1 LVRRQL
7 DAPTI
12 HTVFDRGDIDP
23 AQFVNTVSPLLEKR
37 DARGVISAIRRN
49 WTMSQVVELL
59 DCPHC
64 DAQKVAALALG
75 LLGTDSCLA
84 ALARQLRHPDR
95 MVGQMAEHAMWSIW
109 VRMGNEE
116 AKGHFA
122 RASIAF
128 SNRDLEGALSKFG
141 KAVQA
146 DPNFAEAYNQRAMVH
161 YLKEDFDQSL
171 ADCLRAT
178 QLMPLHFGAW
188 AGAGHCQA
196 CLGKARQA
204 VYCYERA
211 KRINPH
217 LECVDDLIAE
227 LREAAGL

>member
-1 LVRRQL
+1 MC
-7 DAPTI
+7 
-12 HTVFDRGDIDP
+12 DRGDIDP
-23 AQFVNTVSPLLEKR
+23 THFVDTVSPLLERR
-37 DARGVISAIRRN
+37 DARGVINAIRRN

-59 DCPHC
+59 DCHHC

-84 ALARQLRHPDR
+84 GLARQLRHPDR

-109 VRMGNEE
+109 VRAGNDE
-116 AKGHFA
+116 AKQHFA
-122 RASIAF
+122 RGSIDF
-128 SNRDLEGALSKFG
+128 SNRDLDAALSHFS

-146 DPNFAEAYNQRAMVH
+146 DPNFAEAYSQRGMVH
-161 YLKEDFDQSL
+161 YLKENIEESL

-178 QLMPLHFGAW
+178 HLMPLHFGAW

-204 VYCYERA
+204 IYCYERA

-217 LECVDDLIAE
+217 MECVDALINE

>member
-1 LVRRQL
+1 
-7 DAPTI
+7 
-12 HTVFDRGDIDP
+12 VFNCGDIDP
-23 AQFVNTVSPLLEKR
+23 KHFVETVSPKLEKR
-37 DARGVISAIRRN
+37 DVRGVINAIRRN

-59 DCPHC
+59 DSDDC
-64 DAQKVAALALG
+64 DAQKVAALVLG

-109 VRMGNEE
+109 VRAGNDE
-116 AKGHFA
+116 AKCLFA
-122 RASIAF
+122 RGSIAF
-128 SNRDLEGALSKFG
+128 SNRDLEEALCKFG

-171 ADCLRAT
+171 SDCLRAT
-178 QLMPLHFGAW
+178 HLMPLHFGAW
-188 AGAGHCQA
+188 AGAGHCHA

-204 VYCYERA
+204 IYCYERA

-217 LECVDDLIAE
+217 LECVDALINE

>member
-1 LVRRQL
+1 M
-7 DAPTI
+7 PTI
-12 HTVFDRGDIDP
+12 SPVFDRADIDP
-23 AQFVNTVSPLLEKR
+23 DHFVGTVSPLLERR
-37 DARGVISAIRRN
+37 DARGVIKAIRRN

-59 DCPHC
+59 DCEHC

-84 ALARQLRHPDR
+84 GLARQLRHPDR

-109 VRMGNEE
+109 VRAGNDE
-116 AKGHFA
+116 AKQHFA
-122 RASIAF
+122 RASIDF
-128 SNRDLEGALSKFG
+128 SNRNLDAALDGFS

-146 DPNFAEAYNQRAMVH
+146 DSNFAEAYSQRGMVH
-161 YLKEDFDQSL
+161 YLREEFDQSL

-178 QLMPLHFGAW
+178 HLMPLHFGAW
-188 AGAGHCQA
+188 AGAGHCHA
-196 CLGKARQA
+196 CMGKARQA

-217 LECVDDLIAE
+217 MDCVDDLIAE